1 MKHGWKLL
9 LLSPILLSM
18 IGCNKSQGTPVDVV
32 LISGQSNGVGCTY
45 SHYLQYTAGPDKYS
59 EYLLGYE
66 DVQIAFDCWTK
77 LPPYNA
83 TAGFESQNRSYQNN
97 FVNVELGQGNSE
109 NTFGPEIG
117 IADALHEAHG
127 GKLFLIKLAAG
138 ASNLKDD
145 WTQRNSPMYPRLINY
160 VRQQMNN
167 LRANGYNP
175 TIKAL
180 CWMQGEGDSYVGY
193 YNHYLENLR
202 TFVGNVRQDLG
213 NMAFID
219 AGICSTS
226 QWEYWAQVNQAK
238 ETFASESDNNF
249 YIDTN
254 AEGLHTNLEPAP
266 VDTAHYDSESQLKL
280 GKLFAQK
287 FEQFLMK

>member
-1 MKHGWKLL
+1 MKNRWKLL

-18 IGCNKSQGTPVDVV
+18 IGCNKPQGTPVDVV

-45 SHYLQYTAGPDKYS
+45 SHYLQYTMPTKYS
-59 EYLLGYE
+59 DYLLGYE
-66 DVQIAFDCWTK
+66 DMQIAYECWTK
-77 LPPYNA
+77 GYPYD
-83 TAGFESQNRSYQNN
+83 GSSWEKQNYSSHNN

-117 IADALHEAHG
+117 IADSLHEAHG
-127 GKLFLIKLAAG
+127 NKLFLIKFACG

-145 WTQRNSPMYPRLINY
+145 WTQRNSPMYPKFIDY
-160 VRQQMNN
+160 VRLQMNN
-167 LRANGYNP
+167 LRAKGYNP

-180 CWMQGEGDSYVGY
+180 CWMQGEGDTYLNY
-193 YNHYLENLR
+193 YNCYLDNLR

-213 NMAFID
+213 NIAFID
-219 AGICSTS
+219 AGVCSTS
-226 QWEYWAQVNQAK
+226 QWEYWAEVNQAK
-238 ETFASESDNNF
+238 ETFAEESENNI

-254 AEGLHTNLEPAP
+254 AEGLHTNLEPNP
-266 VDTAHYDSESQLKL
+266 SVDIAHYDSESQVKL
-280 GKLFAQK
+280 GKLFAQN